1 MLGYL
6 KLVILTLFQ
15 MTASQPQHPHQVATL
30 LLLGTLLWLSSAN
43 AQLDFYTDAET
54 SLIDVGAGA
63 AYSDMMSEGWIDAV
77 VPLHSRDKFSV
88 GFHGR
93 YAGSEFDRA
102 DYSLGLITGFW
113 FERANL
119 VTNLYGYWDHHE
131 FANGEFNEVVFGA
144 EFRHP
149 RWGELRAAV
158 HLPED
163 GVFVTGVRQVSATS
177 SETEVF
183 SQTRIEVEGR
193 TTSIFEDRRTVVTE
207 TNIDTVFR
215 EFLENGDAFEVE
227 YGRRL
232 PWFDRYGNLGLFV
245 GYNWWD
251 RSVDPIGGLSAR
263 LQFAFND
270 HLAVQVRYFEDD
282 LILGGQD
289 HWRFEIAGRI
299 PLGRRALPT
308 RHSFAGKGT
317 KALAVAEPRP
327 ALLNRP
333 SRITWP
339 VFGRGQRVDSNT
351 TVTSD
356 TSNETILLQLITEPE
371 PEPVAPAASGGG
383 GGGGAPPMEE
393 EEEGGGGEVEGE

>member
-1 MLGYL
+1 MSTSQRHHFLRI
-6 KLVILTLFQ
+6 LVCLFGF
-15 MTASQPQHPHQVATL
+15 L
-30 LLLGTLLWLSSAN
+30 LAPISTQ
-43 AQLDFYTDAET
+43 AQLDFYTEAET

-77 VPLHSRDKFSV
+77 IPLHSRDKFAV

-93 YAGSEFDRA
+93 YAGSEFDRS
-102 DYSLGLITGFW
+102 DYSIGLITGFW

-119 VTNLYGYWDHHE
+119 ITNLYGYWDRHE
-131 FANGEFNEVVFGA
+131 FASGDFDEAVFGA

-149 RWGELRAAV
+149 RWGELRAAA

-163 GVFVTGVRQVSATS
+163 GVFVTGVRQVSSGS

-193 TTSIFEDRRTVVTE
+193 TTRIFEDRRTTVTE
-207 TNIDTVFR
+207 TTIDTVFR
-215 EFLENGDAFEVE
+215 DFLENGDAFEVE

-245 GYNWWD
+245 GYSWWD
-251 RSVDPIGGLSAR
+251 RSVEPIEGISAR

-270 HLAVQVRYFEDD
+270 YLAVQVRYFEDD

-299 PLGRRALPT
+299 PLGRRELPT
-308 RHSFAGKGT
+308 RGT
-317 KALAVAEPRP
+317 FLGSGPKAAAIDEPRP

-339 VFGRGQRVDSNT
+339 VFGRGQRIDSDT
-351 TVTSD
+351 TVSSAT
-356 TSNETILLQLITEPE
+356 TNETILLQLIIEPE
-371 PEPVAPAASGGG
+371 PEPVVAAESGGG
-383 GGGGAPPMEE
+383 GGGGNTPPPDMEE
-393 EEEGGGGEVEGE
+393 EVDE